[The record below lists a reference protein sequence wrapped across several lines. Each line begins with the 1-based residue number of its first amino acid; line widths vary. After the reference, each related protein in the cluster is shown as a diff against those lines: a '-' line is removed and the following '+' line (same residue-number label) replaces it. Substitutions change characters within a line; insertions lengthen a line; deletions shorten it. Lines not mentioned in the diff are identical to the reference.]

1 MAEYLTKDIRNIAL
15 MGHGSEGKTTLTE
28 AMLYAA
34 GHIDRMGKVEDGST
48 VTDFDA
54 EEKKRGIS
62 ISAAVA
68 PVGWRDTKFNI
79 IDVPGYF
86 DFIGEALGP
95 LKVVDTCAI
104 VVSGNGSLS
113 VGAEKAWKLAE
124 KEGVARMF
132 IVNQMDKEHANFK
145 KILDELREKYGN
157 SVVPL
162 IIPIGYGAEFKG
174 VVNVLENVAF
184 EGTGK
189 NQKEIPVPE
198 ELNDIIAGY
207 VEEITEAAAET
218 DDSLIEKYFE
228 EGSLSSE
235 EMTQG
240 FLKGMAEGSIVPV
253 VAVSATTGIGISS
266 LFRVFKK
273 YLNSPEKTPMQDV
286 EGNDIVCSD
295 SEPFSAYVFKTISD
309 PFVGK
314 LSLVKVASGKLD

>member
-189 NQKEIPVPE
+189 NQKEIRC
-198 ELNDIIAGY
+198 
-207 VEEITEAAAET
+207 
-218 DDSLIEKYFE
+218 
-228 EGSLSSE
+228 
-235 EMTQG
+235 
-240 FLKGMAEGSIVPV
+240 LK
-253 VAVSATTGIGISS
+253 
-266 LFRVFKK
+266 
-273 YLNSPEKTPMQDV
+273 N
-286 EGNDIVCSD
+286 
-295 SEPFSAYVFKTISD
+295 
-309 PFVGK
+309 
-314 LSLVKVASGKLD
+314 